1 MPSCHRQTLAS
12 VREETGSVYQCGVR
26 EHNALG
32 DRKGRTPTPALLRE
46 GFLEHSLSK
55 EGRTEGAR
63 QVTDLEVGGTMV
75 AGHGDPAQD
84 LSLNK
89 GKSCND

>member
-12 VREETGSVYQCGVR
+12 VQGETGSVCQCGVR

-32 DRKGRTPTPALLRE
+32 DRKGRTPTTALLRE
-46 GFLEHSLSK
+46 GFLELSLSK
-55 EGRTEGAR
+55 EGRKGGTR

-75 AGHGDPAQD
+75 AGSQ
-84 LSLNK
+84 S
-89 GKSCND
+89 

>member
-12 VREETGSVYQCGVR
+12 VREETGSVCQCGVR

-32 DRKGRTPTPALLRE
+32 DRKGRTPTPALLGE
-46 GFLEHSLSK
+46 CFLEHSLSK